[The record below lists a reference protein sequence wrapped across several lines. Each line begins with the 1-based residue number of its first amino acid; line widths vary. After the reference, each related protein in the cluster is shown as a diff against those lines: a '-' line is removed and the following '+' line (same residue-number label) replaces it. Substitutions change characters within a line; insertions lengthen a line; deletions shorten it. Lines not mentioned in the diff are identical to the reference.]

1 MKDITST
8 ITKPLAVLGENGKGS
23 VFWESVLQPQ
33 QKMNTILRLLRRTG
47 QSKFP
52 PYLCRELP
60 DASWTAH
67 CISANKQNQKREN
80 VKII

>member
-23 VFWESVLQPQ
+23 VFWESVSQPQ
-33 QKMNTILRLLRRTG
+33 QKMNTILRLLA
-47 QSKFP
+47 QSKFH
-52 PYLCRELP
+52 PYLCREPP